1 MGTISMQHFIYN
13 SPFHDDWDSKFAR
26 STGSYPFLNDV
37 EAPEDA
43 RTPKVYPES
52 GNVINKNPSPRSGG
66 RSSFNRSF
74 HSNDSVGRFSL
85 IGRTSYLKVV
95 NCREIVNARHAAV
108 HQTEE
113 KILVIFSRVL

>member
-26 STGSYPFLNDV
+26 STGSYLFLNDV

-52 GNVINKNPSPRSGG
+52 GNVIKKTHLFEVEVDQVLIVPSIRMTLLAG
-66 RSSFNRSF
+66 F
-74 HSNDSVGRFSL
+74 L
-85 IGRTSYLKVV
+85 
-95 NCREIVNARHAAV
+95 
-108 HQTEE
+108 
-113 KILVIFSRVL
+113 